1 VTDTRFVVPDGG
13 TVGDSGGY
21 CSVKGKISPVDKR
34 APNIEFEVALPTL
47 WNSKALMFGGGG
59 YDGRI
64 PSYVTGPYY
73 NTIGP
78 SALQRGYAVFASDSG
93 HQVPIPTSGY
103 FVPDEGKFAL
113 NEEAYRNF
121 IGDALKKTRDVAVAI
136 IEARYGKKPSKSYFL
151 GGSAGGR
158 EALMAASRWPGD
170 WDGVVSQYP
179 IRNLTAA
186 SMATLRYIQ
195 AMSRPGAFLNSAKR
209 AKLFAAGLEA
219 CDMLDG
225 ANDRLVSN
233 IRACKSFDPF
243 VATVGGVPLRC
254 PDGRDT
260 GDACLSDQQIE
271 TAKLFGSPYRLNFK
285 VGDGLNVFP
294 GYNVFTSD
302 TDAAFGATQP
312 LYPSVSSNSAAAQ
325 FISEYIR
332 FFVTRDP
339 SQNYLTFNVDDPG
352 RYKAR
357 LEELSRADAMDSN
370 MSGFAAKGGKLLI
383 LHGTADLMVS
393 ARATELYLGRLETVL
408 GKSKVA
414 SFVRYYEVAG
424 LGHAVGAFNAQ
435 WDQISA
441 LENWVEKGVDPANNL
456 TVMDSAGVPGRTRP
470 LCEYPSW
477 PRYKGQGDINAA
489 SSFECDRGDR
499 N

>member
-1 VTDTRFVVPDGG
+1 
-13 TVGDSGGY
+13 
-21 CSVKGKISPVDKR
+21 
-34 APNIEFEVALPTL
+34 
-47 WNSKALMFGGGG
+47 
-59 YDGRI
+59 
-64 PSYVTGPYY
+64 
-73 NTIGP
+73 
-78 SALQRGYAVFASDSG
+78 
-93 HQVPIPTSGY
+93 
-103 FVPDEGKFAL
+103 
-113 NEEAYRNF
+113 
-121 IGDALKKTRDVAVAI
+121 
-136 IEARYGKKPSKSYFL
+136 
-151 GGSAGGR
+151 
-158 EALMAASRWPGD
+158 
-170 WDGVVSQYP
+170 
-179 IRNLTAA
+179 
-186 SMATLRYIQ
+186 
-195 AMSRPGAFLNSAKR
+195 
-209 AKLFAAGLEA
+209 
-219 CDMLDG
+219 
-225 ANDRLVSN
+225 
-233 IRACKSFDPF
+233 
-243 VATVGGVPLRC
+243 
-254 PDGRDT
+254 
-260 GDACLSDQQIE
+260 
-271 TAKLFGSPYRLNFK
+271 
-285 VGDGLNVFP
+285 
-294 GYNVFTSD
+294 
-302 TDAAFGATQP
+302 
-312 LYPSVSSNSAAAQ
+312 VSSNSAAAQ